1 MKIIIVGC
9 GKVGTTLAEQL
20 STEDHDITII
30 DNNSSRLQNIVNRL
44 DILGIKGNGAT
55 FPVLEE
61 AGIEDTDLLIAA
73 TAADELNLLACLI
86 GKKAGAKNTIARVR
100 NPEYVDVISVIKE
113 DLGLSL
119 AINPEMACAME
130 IGRVLKFPSM
140 ITVDTFAKGR
150 VELLQFEVESG
161 NALIGMQLKDMGR
174 FHQKVLI
181 CAAEKKNSD
190 VIIPSGD
197 FIIEEGDK
205 LSIVGDPYNE
215 IGFFQ
220 EIGIKADRIKSLL
233 IVGGGRI
240 AYYLARL
247 MIRMRVDVKII
258 ENSHSRCEELAE
270 LLPEAE
276 IINGDGTDQN
286 LLLEEGADRYDA
298 FAALTGLDEENI
310 MLSLYVGNISN
321 AKLITKITRN
331 PFMNVIAN
339 LDLGSVFYPRLIAAE
354 NILKYVRAMQNSYGS
369 NVEALSKIINNKAEA
384 LEFYVRDGCSI
395 INIPLMELK
404 LKNNLLIGVINRH
417 GNVIIPSGSDY
428 FLPGDTVIVVT
439 TEGGLDNLEDIIK

>member
-181 CAAEKKNSD
+181 CAA
-190 VIIPSGD
+190 
-197 FIIEEGDK
+197 
-205 LSIVGDPYNE
+205 
-215 IGFFQ
+215 
-220 EIGIKADRIKSLL
+220 
-233 IVGGGRI
+233 
-240 AYYLARL
+240 
-247 MIRMRVDVKII
+247 
-258 ENSHSRCEELAE
+258 
-270 LLPEAE
+270 
-276 IINGDGTDQN
+276 
-286 LLLEEGADRYDA
+286 
-298 FAALTGLDEENI
+298 
-310 MLSLYVGNISN
+310 
-321 AKLITKITRN
+321 
-331 PFMNVIAN
+331 
-339 LDLGSVFYPRLIAAE
+339 
-354 NILKYVRAMQNSYGS
+354 
-369 NVEALSKIINNKAEA
+369 
-384 LEFYVRDGCSI
+384 
-395 INIPLMELK
+395 
-404 LKNNLLIGVINRH
+404 
-417 GNVIIPSGSDY
+417 
-428 FLPGDTVIVVT
+428 
-439 TEGGLDNLEDIIK
+439 